1 MSTMPSTSTIVGV
14 FRDRATAEQAME
26 ELRNTGF
33 DRDQIRYA
41 GPGTVGSFLDD
52 IKSLFTG
59 PNASGSVLAND
70 LSNMGL
76 SDEEARCYAN
86 EYNNGNSILAVNAT
100 GREQDA
106 ANILHKYG
114 AYNYGMT
121 PGFRETRNNTQQP
134 SEYSQPGNYTTS
146 NENTVAQPHNL
157 QAGEVQEPG
166 VVTTEHD
173 DDTARQHTQFDT
185 VPGEYD
191 TAPQN
196 AQPDIVTTEHDTAL
210 QHTQPDTVPSEYDTA
225 PQGSQ
230 PDAVSAEDDTAAQ
243 HTQPDT
249 TPTEYATPPQ
259 STQSDAVPS
268 EYGTSSQ
275 STQSDVVPTEYNTGF
290 PNDQPYD
297 NQSDHEA
304 ELQHLQAQIEAAQQQ
319 LQETKV
325 QLQAAKERAA
335 HLQAAREREAQLQE
349 ARQHLQEVQAEL
361 QAALAELRETQERI
375 AQHQ

>member
-1 MSTMPSTSTIVGV
+1 MPATSTIVGV

-26 ELRNTGF
+26 ELQNTGF

-76 SDEEARCYAN
+76 SDEEARYYAN

-100 GREQDA
+100 GREQEA
-106 ANILHKYG
+106 ANILHRYG
-114 AYNYGMT
+114 AYNYGT
-121 PGFRETRNNTQQP
+121 APGFMETTNNTQQP
-134 SEYSQPGNYTTS
+134 SEYAQPGNYTTPD
-146 NENTVAQPHNL
+146 ENAFAQPHDL
-157 QAGEVQEPG
+157 QSGQVQEPG

-173 DDTARQHTQFDT
+173 DDSAPQHTQPDVDTTEHDAAPEHTQLDT

-191 TAPQN
+191 TAPQSTLS
-196 AQPDIVTTEHDTAL
+196 DVVST
-210 QHTQPDTVPSEYDTA
+210 EYDTA
-225 PQGSQ
+225 PQNI
-230 PDAVSAEDDTAAQ
+230 
-243 HTQPDT
+243 QPDT
-249 TPTEYATPPQ
+249 
-259 STQSDAVPS
+259 
-268 EYGTSSQ
+268 
-275 STQSDVVPTEYNTGF
+275 VPTEYNTGF
-290 PNDQPYD
+290 PNDQPYGA
-297 NQSDHEA
+297 QTDHEA
-304 ELQHLQAQIEAAQQQ
+304 ELQNLQEQIQAAQQQ
-319 LQETKV
+319 LQEAKA

-335 HLQAAREREAQLQE
+335 QLQAAREREAQLQE
-349 ARQHLQEVQAEL
+349 ARERLQEVQAEL

>member
-76 SDEEARCYAN
+76 SDQEARYYAN

-100 GREQDA
+100 GREQEA
-106 ANILHKYG
+106 ANILHRYG
-114 AYNYGMT
+114 AYNYGTT
-121 PGFRETRNNTQQP
+121 PGFMETSNNTQQP
-134 SEYSQPGNYTTS
+134 PEYAQSDNYTTL
-146 NENTVAQPHNL
+146 NESASAQPHSL
-157 QAGEVQEPG
+157 QPGEVQEPG

-173 DDTARQHTQFDT
+173 DDVAPQYTQPET

-196 AQPDIVTTEHDTAL
+196 AQSDVVTTEHDTAP
-210 QHTQPDTVPSEYDTA
+210 QHTQPETVPGEYDTA
-225 PQGSQ
+225 PQSTLS
-230 PDAVSAEDDTAAQ
+230 DAVSTEYDTAPQSTHSDAIASEDDTTPQNA
-243 HTQPDT
+243 QPDT
-249 TPTEYATPPQ
+249 APTE
-259 STQSDAVPS
+259 DN
-268 EYGTSSQ
+268 TSF
-275 STQSDVVPTEYNTGF
+275 PT
-290 PNDQPYD
+290 DQPYGT
-297 NQSDHEA
+297 QPDHEA
-304 ELQHLQAQIEAAQQQ
+304 ELQNLHEQIQAAQQQ
-319 LQETKV
+319 LQEAKA

-335 HLQAAREREAQLQE
+335 QLQAAREREAQLQE
-349 ARQHLQEVQAEL
+349 ARQRLQEVQAEL

>member
-33 DRDQIRYA
+33 DRDHIRYA

-76 SDEEARCYAN
+76 SDEEARYYAN

-100 GREQDA
+100 DRKQEA
-106 ANILHKYG
+106 ANILHRYG
-114 AYNYGMT
+114 AYNYGTT
-121 PGFRETRNNTQQP
+121 PGFMETSNHTQQP
-134 SEYSQPGNYTTS
+134 SEYAQPGNYTTPD
-146 NENTVAQPHNL
+146 ENAFAQPHNL
-157 QAGEVQEPG
+157 QPGEVQEPG

-173 DDTARQHTQFDT
+173 DDIAPQHTQLDT
-185 VPGEYD
+185 VPGEYA

-196 AQPDIVTTEHDTAL
+196 AQSDVVTTEHDTTP
-210 QHTQPDTVPSEYDTA
+210 QHTQPDTVPGEYATAPQSTQSDTIPTEYDTA
-225 PQGSQ
+225 PQSTHS
-230 PDAVSAEDDTAAQ
+230 DAIPSEYDTS
-243 HTQPDT
+243 
-249 TPTEYATPPQ
+249 PQ
-259 STQSDAVPS
+259 STQSD
-268 EYGTSSQ
+268 TI
-275 STQSDVVPTEYNTGF
+275 PTEYKTGF
-290 PNDQPYD
+290 PNDQPYGT
-297 NQSDHEA
+297 QPDHEA
-304 ELQHLQAQIEAAQQQ
+304 ELKNLQEQIQATQQQ
-319 LQETKV
+319 LQEAKA

-335 HLQAAREREAQLQE
+335 QLQAAREREAQLQE
-349 ARQHLQEVQAEL
+349 ARQRLQEVQAEL

>member
-26 ELRNTGF
+26 ELRTIGF

-59 PNASGSVLAND
+59 PNTSGSVLAND

-76 SDEEARCYAN
+76 SDKEARYYAN

-121 PGFRETRNNTQQP
+121 PGFMETSNNTQQSP
-134 SEYSQPGNYTTS
+134 EYEQSGNYTTL
-146 NENTVAQPHNL
+146 NESASAQPHSL
-157 QAGEVQEPG
+157 QPGEVQEPG
-166 VVTTEHD
+166 VVTTEHVD
-173 DDTARQHTQFDT
+173 DVAPQYTQPDT

-196 AQPDIVTTEHDTAL
+196 AQSDVVTTEHDTAPRY
-210 QHTQPDTVPSEYDTA
+210 TQPDTVPGEYDTA
-225 PQGSQ
+225 PQIPQ
-230 PDAVSAEDDTAAQ
+230 PDTVPGEYDTAPQSTHSDAVASEDDTTPQNA
-243 HTQPDT
+243 QPDT
-249 TPTEYATPPQ
+249 
-259 STQSDAVPS
+259 
-268 EYGTSSQ
+268 
-275 STQSDVVPTEYNTGF
+275 VPTEYNTGF
-290 PNDQPYD
+290 PADQPYGT
-297 NQSDHEA
+297 QSDHET

-319 LQETKV
+319 LQETKA

-335 HLQAAREREAQLQE
+335 QLHAAREREAQLQE
-349 ARQHLQEVQAEL
+349 ARQRLQEVQAEL

>member
-1 MSTMPSTSTIVGV
+1 MSTMSSTSTIVGV

-26 ELRNTGF
+26 ELQNTGF

-76 SDEEARCYAN
+76 SDEEARYYAN

-100 GREQDA
+100 SREQDA

-134 SEYSQPGNYTTS
+134 SEYAQPGNNTTS

-173 DDTARQHTQFDT
+173 DDA
-185 VPGEYD
+185 
-191 TAPQN
+191 AP
-196 AQPDIVTTEHDTAL
+196 

-225 PQGSQ
+225 PQSSQ
-230 PDAVSAEDDTAAQ
+230 PDAVSAEYDTAAQ

-249 TPTEYATPPQ
+249 IPTEYAPPHQ

-275 STQSDVVPTEYNTGF
+275 STQSDVVPTEEYNTGF
-290 PNDQPYD
+290 PNDQPYND
-297 NQSDHEA
+297 QSDHEA
-304 ELQHLQAQIEAAQQQ
+304 ELQHLQAHIEAAQQQ

-325 QLQAAKERAA
+325 QLQAAKERVA

-349 ARQHLQEVQAEL
+349 ARQQLQEVQAEL

-375 AQHQ
+375 A

>member
-1 MSTMPSTSTIVGV
+1 MPSTSTIVGV

-76 SDEEARCYAN
+76 SDQEARYYAN

-100 GREQDA
+100 GREQEA
-106 ANILHKYG
+106 ANILHRYG
-114 AYNYGMT
+114 AYNYGTT
-121 PGFRETRNNTQQP
+121 PGFMETSNNTQQP
-134 SEYSQPGNYTTS
+134 PEYAQSDNYTTL
-146 NENTVAQPHNL
+146 NESASAQPHSL
-157 QAGEVQEPG
+157 QPGEVQEPG

-173 DDTARQHTQFDT
+173 DDVAPQYTQPET

-191 TAPQN
+191 TAPQGTLSD
-196 AQPDIVTTEHDTAL
+196 AVST
-210 QHTQPDTVPSEYDTA
+210 EYDTA
-225 PQGSQ
+225 PQSTHS
-230 PDAVSAEDDTAAQ
+230 DAIASEDDTTPQNA
-243 HTQPDT
+243 QPDT
-249 TPTEYATPPQ
+249 APTE
-259 STQSDAVPS
+259 DN
-268 EYGTSSQ
+268 TSF
-275 STQSDVVPTEYNTGF
+275 PT
-290 PNDQPYD
+290 DQPYGT
-297 NQSDHEA
+297 QPDHEA
-304 ELQHLQAQIEAAQQQ
+304 ELQNLQEQIQAAQQQ
-319 LQETKV
+319 LQEAKA

-335 HLQAAREREAQLQE
+335 QLQAAREREAQLQE
-349 ARQHLQEVQAEL
+349 ARQRLQEVQAEL

>member
-26 ELRNTGF
+26 ELQNTGF
-33 DRDQIRYA
+33 DRDHIRYA

-76 SDEEARCYAN
+76 SDEEARYYAN

-100 GREQDA
+100 DRKQEA
-106 ANILHKYG
+106 ANILHRYG
-114 AYNYGMT
+114 AYNYGTT
-121 PGFRETRNNTQQP
+121 PGFMETSNHTQQP
-134 SEYSQPGNYTTS
+134 SEYAQPGNYTTPD
-146 NENTVAQPHNL
+146 ENAFAQPHNL
-157 QAGEVQEPG
+157 QPGEVQEPG

-173 DDTARQHTQFDT
+173 DDIAPQHTQPDTVPGEYTTAPQNAQSDVVTTEHDTTPQYTQPDT

-191 TAPQN
+191 TAPQSTHSD
-196 AQPDIVTTEHDTAL
+196 AI
-210 QHTQPDTVPSEYDTA
+210 PSEYDT
-225 PQGSQ
+225 S
-230 PDAVSAEDDTAAQ
+230 
-243 HTQPDT
+243 
-249 TPTEYATPPQ
+249 PQ
-259 STQSDAVPS
+259 STQSD
-268 EYGTSSQ
+268 TI
-275 STQSDVVPTEYNTGF
+275 PTEYKTGF
-290 PNDQPYD
+290 PNDQPYGT
-297 NQSDHEA
+297 QPDHEA
-304 ELQHLQAQIEAAQQQ
+304 ELKNLQEQIQATQQQ
-319 LQETKV
+319 LQEAKA

-335 HLQAAREREAQLQE
+335 QLQAAREREAQLQE
-349 ARQHLQEVQAEL
+349 ARQRLQEVQAEL